1 MRVFISHSS
10 KNEAEAA
17 EVCKKIEAAGFSC
30 FFAPRDIRSGHE
42 YAEEI
47 VNGIDGSDVV
57 LLMLSQAADSS
68 PHVLREIE
76 RAVSRKKSI
85 IVYKLE
91 EVTLSKSME
100 YFLMTH
106 QWLSRNG
113 DSGFDKV
120 IQRLNEFA
128 ANDGESPQPQQ
139 SGAPAIPAGDN
150 PEVRTRRK
158 VILIAFIAAVILAA
172 AGVVTGSCLANR
184 APANPAPPASEQHSP
199 APEVG
204 APQPNSAPEQP
215 SQQEAPSSQP
225 EPVPVDK
232 PLQQDEHSTNSQP
245 QDEPAP
251 APQGTEN
258 QPGTHSEPT
267 AVNPVTTE
275 AAAPQTTA
283 TGELPPES
291 QPIPTQPESPQP
303 TEPEVTAAAVELGDS
318 LMFGSYNGEPIEWR
332 VIRISEDG
340 TQAVVISDDI
350 LTMKAYDA
358 AEGGKYNKYDG
369 GDYWTTKLSEMTP
382 EIQRLVRGDNR
393 WEFSNIRTWLN
404 SDRENVV
411 YTGQAPTSQAMSEL
425 RNGYH
430 TEAGFLNGFT
440 KAERS
445 ALLESPISTNG
456 GTTLDKV
463 FLLSSQE
470 LDWLYDADVSVFAEP
485 TPAAV
490 EQDDSYWYK
499 VDCEAYGV
507 DDHFWWLRDANPDN
521 SCECYYI
528 NISYSDQRTASG
540 SVGLEGYGIRP
551 AMTLDLTS
559 GAVKQALENEYE
571 AD

>member
-10 KNEAEAA
+10 TNEAEAA
-17 EVCKKIEAAGFSC
+17 KICKKIEAAGFSC

-47 VNGIDGSDVV
+47 IDGIDGSDVI

-106 QWLSRNG
+106 QWLNRND
-113 DSGFDKV
+113 DSSFDKV

-128 ANDGESPQPQQ
+128 ASAGESPQHSCNPAVTA
-139 SGAPAIPAGDN
+139 GAD
-150 PEVRTRRK
+150 PEVRSRRK
-158 VILIAFIAAVILAA
+158 VILIAIIAAVILTA
-172 AGVVTGSCLANR
+172 AGVVTGVCLANR

-199 APEVG
+199 DTDVSE
-204 APQPNSAPEQP
+204 PQNDPLPEQP
-215 SQQEAPSSQP
+215 APQEASSQQP
-225 EPVPVDK
+225 EPAPADK
-232 PLQQDEHSTNSQP
+232 PLQQDKHSTNSLP
-245 QDEPAP
+245 QNEPAP

-258 QPGTHSEPT
+258 QPGTQIEPP
-267 AVNPVTTE
+267 AADPVTTE
-275 AAAPQTTA
+275 TAAPPTTA
-283 TGELPPES
+283 TGELPQEP

-358 AEGGKYNKYDG
+358 AEGGKYNKYDDS
-369 GDYWTTKLSEMTP
+369 DYWTTKLSEMPP

-411 YTGQAPTSQAMSEL
+411 YNGQAPTSQAMSEL

-440 KAERS
+440 KSERA
-445 ALLESPISTNG
+445 ALVESPISTNG
-456 GTTLDKV
+456 STTHDKV

-470 LDWLYDADVSVFAEP
+470 LDWLYDADVSIFAEP

-490 EQDDSYWYK
+490 EQDDSCWYK
-499 VDCEAYGV
+499 VDREAYGV

-528 NISYSDQRTASG
+528 NISYSDRRTASG

-551 AMTLDLTS
+551 ATTLDLTS

-571 AD
+571 AE